1 MDQKYAL
8 SFTAEANRIKIPSEL
23 DWLQILGVREKN
35 YDIRYLLKTLDSSSI
50 RTFIFG
56 GSLDE
61 PLSGEELVGFYLP
74 VLEYMLSIGEV
85 ILTNWYFTSSSFES
99 LLKIGFKIYELTLEN
114 CRFDFKRELWFE
126 WLGYKLAI
134 ITLRHCFYD
143 NLHSQSITFIKTICN
158 GIVECSYL
166 KHTLRSFQIEY
177 PSNDDFQSWK
187 YKPITL
193 DDYTGLLQIDRF
205 EWNVNDWTR
214 QLFYNYSRYGIW
226 N

>member
-61 PLSGEELVGFYLP
+61 PLSGEELVGFYFP

-85 ILTNWYFTSSSFES
+85 ILTN
-99 LLKIGFKIYELTLEN
+99 
-114 CRFDFKRELWFE
+114 
-126 WLGYKLAI
+126 
-134 ITLRHCFYD
+134 
-143 NLHSQSITFIKTICN
+143 
-158 GIVECSYL
+158 
-166 KHTLRSFQIEY
+166 
-177 PSNDDFQSWK
+177 
-187 YKPITL
+187 
-193 DDYTGLLQIDRF
+193 
-205 EWNVNDWTR
+205 
-214 QLFYNYSRYGIW
+214 
-226 N
+226 